1 MPLTVITLKKV
12 PQSLRGDLTKWMQE
26 IATGVYIGNFNTKV
40 REELWNRVL
49 DSVDEG
55 EATISYS
62 YRNEIGYKF
71 DTINTNRI
79 VINLDGIPLVRIENR
94 QKINE
99 EKNVLKSGFSNA
111 SKFRKMKKFLKNEKS
126 NANYVVIDIETDGLD
141 KRSCSIIELGAVK
154 FENSKFKEFNILIK
168 SSKKLPKEI
177 TTLTGITEELLRNE
191 GVLVEKGLSEFLKF
205 VGKSIIVG
213 YNIDFDIS
221 FINEELK
228 KLGKDKLNNKRYDL
242 MKYVKNEN
250 LFLDNYKL
258 QTVLKEYGIDE
269 KIPHRAT
276 LDAKII
282 YKLSTKVNEFQKVIN
297 KK

>member
-141 KRSCSIIELGAVK
+141 KGSCSIIELGAVK